1 MFDIGWSELVVIAVV
16 ALIAIGP
23 KELPGVLRM
32 IGQWMGKARKMAA
45 EFQGQFQEAMREA
58 EMADLKKS
66 FDEVKEAATGFT
78 SGSLMTS
85 LEKDVGNALRIDDV
99 DKPAASTADAPATDA
114 STASKTDALMTS
126 NVDALMTSNVDA
138 LMTSNVDALM
148 TSNVDASM
156 TSNVDAS
163 TSPGVPI
170 PETFTEADARA
181 AASQPLAIVQE
192 FQSPPAQEA
201 QPAPAKPQVA
211 TDAKAS

>member
-78 SGSLMTS
+78 SGNLMTS

-126 NVDALMTSNVDA
+126 NVDAS
-138 LMTSNVDALM
+138 M

-156 TSNVDAS
+156 T
-163 TSPGVPI
+163 PGVPI